1 MSILGV
7 NGALAGAYR
16 NVDKTQKAS
25 TVSGVSFAELA
36 AAKAKHQG
44 WGVTENSSL
53 VNYYASTHCSLKE
66 FTDYYESELQ
76 AKGMSP
82 IDYSQVVNGAGSF
95 SDVFPDYQVIT
106 KVGTSNVQQG
116 LWERNDFPFDKY
128 FDNSTTVD
136 ELNNWRPTGKN
147 PKMSDPISQRRMQA
161 VGPMKISIVIPEKLQ
176 EKMDADPEYAREI
189 YAKVAKWKTD
199 YDRWDRAAVAA
210 LGPRAQEIVAKPWEI
225 SYCLVLDEEGEVKQS
240 CVFGA
245 TGGKLIGPSE
255 EEVRQFKA
263 EQAAK
268 KKRREE
274 YARLNEEAALKRR
287 LMEQEADERYYK
299 TSTVK
304 KLVSVAAYTYEQT
317 IMEAADILK

>member
-1 MSILGV
+1 
-7 NGALAGAYR
+7 
-16 NVDKTQKAS
+16 
-25 TVSGVSFAELA
+25 
-36 AAKAKHQG
+36 
-44 WGVTENSSL
+44 
-53 VNYYASTHCSLKE
+53 
-66 FTDYYESELQ
+66 
-76 AKGMSP
+76 MSP
-82 IDYSQVVNGAGSF
+82 IEYSQVVKGAGSF

-147 PKMSDPISQRRMQA
+147 PKMSDPVSQRRMQA

-176 EKMDADPEYAREI
+176 EKMDADPEYVRKI

-199 YDRWDRAAVAA
+199 YDRWDRASVAS

-255 EEVRQFKA
+255 EEMRQFEA

-268 KKRREE
+268 KKRREY
-274 YARLNEEAALKRR
+274 YARLNEDAALKRK

-299 TSTVK
+299 TSTAK
-304 KLVSVAAYTYEQT
+304 KVVSAAAYEQN
-317 IMEAADILK
+317 IMEELWQKI

>member
-1 MSILGV
+1 MNILGV
-7 NGALAGAYR
+7 NGTLAGAYR
-16 NVDKTQKAS
+16 NVDKTQKTS
-25 TVSGVSFAELA
+25 TGSDVSFAELA
-36 AAKAKHQG
+36 AAKAKPQG
-44 WGVTENSSL
+44 WEVTE
-53 VNYYASTHCSLKE
+53 K
-66 FTDYYESELQ
+66 
-76 AKGMSP
+76 K
-82 IDYSQVVNGAGSF
+82 GAGSF

-106 KVGTSNVQQG
+106 KVGTGNVQQG

-147 PKMSDPISQRRMQA
+147 PKMSDPVSQRRMQA

-176 EKMDADPEYAREI
+176 EKMDADPEYARKI

-199 YDRWDRAAVAA
+199 YDRWDRAALAS

-245 TGGKLIGPSE
+245 MGGKLIGPSE

-268 KKRREE
+268 KKRREH
-274 YARLNEEAALKRR
+274 YARLNEEAAMKRR
-287 LMEQEADERYYK
+287 LMEQETNERYYK
-299 TSTVK
+299 TSTAK
-304 KLVSVAAYTYEQT
+304 KVVSAAVYEKN
-317 IMEAADILK
+317 IMEAAGILK

>member
-1 MSILGV
+1 MDFGLTSKLG
-7 NGALAGAYR
+7 GYYLAQQHR
-16 NVDKTQKAS
+16 KNVVAGESD
-25 TVSGVSFAELA
+25 GVSFAEIA
-36 AAKAKHQG
+36 AVKAK
-44 WGVTENSSL
+44 
-53 VNYYASTHCSLKE
+53 
-66 FTDYYESELQ
+66 
-76 AKGMSP
+76 
-82 IDYSQVVNGAGSF
+82 IDYSQVVKGAGSF

-147 PKMSDPISQRRMQA
+147 PKMSDPVSQRRMQA

-176 EKMDADPEYAREI
+176 EKMDADPEYARKI

-245 TGGKLIGPSE
+245 TGGKIIGPSE
-255 EEVRQFKA
+255 EEVRQFNA

-268 KKRREE
+268 KKRREH
-274 YARLNEEAALKRR
+274 YARLNEEAALKRK
-287 LMEQEADERYYK
+287 LMEQEMNERYYQ
-299 TSTVK
+299 TSTAK
-304 KLVSVAAYTYEQT
+304 KE
-317 IMEAADILK
+317 DIECQ

>member
-1 MSILGV
+1 
-7 NGALAGAYR
+7 
-16 NVDKTQKAS
+16 
-25 TVSGVSFAELA
+25 
-36 AAKAKHQG
+36 
-44 WGVTENSSL
+44 
-53 VNYYASTHCSLKE
+53 
-66 FTDYYESELQ
+66 
-76 AKGMSP
+76 MSP
-82 IDYSQVVNGAGSF
+82 IEYSQVVKGAGSF

-106 KVGTSNVQQG
+106 KVGTGNVQQG

-147 PKMSDPISQRRMQA
+147 PKMSDPVSQRRMQA

-176 EKMDADPEYAREI
+176 EKMDADPEYARKI

-199 YDRWDRAAVAA
+199 YDRWNRAAVAS

-255 EEVRQFKA
+255 EEMRQFEA

-268 KKRREE
+268 KKRCEY
-274 YARLNEEAALKRR
+274 YARLNEDAALKRK

-299 TSTVK
+299 TSTAK
-304 KLVSVAAYTYEQT
+304 KVVSAAAYEQN
-317 IMEAADILK
+317 IMEELWQKI

>member
-7 NGALAGAYR
+7 NDVLAGAYQYA
-16 NVDKTQKAS
+16 NKAQKTGAS
-25 TVSGVSFAELA
+25 EGA
-36 AAKAKHQG
+36 
-44 WGVTENSSL
+44 
-53 VNYYASTHCSLKE
+53 HCSFKE
-66 FTDYYESELQ
+66 FTDYYESKLQ
-76 AKGMSP
+76 TKGMP
-82 IDYSQVVNGAGSF
+82 LPDYSQVVKNAESF
-95 SDVFPDYQVIT
+95 VDVFPGYQVIT
-106 KVGTSNVQQG
+106 KVGTGNVQQG

-147 PKMSDPISQRRMQA
+147 PKMSDSVSQRRMQA

-176 EKMDADPEYAREI
+176 EKMDADPEYARKI

-199 YDRWDRAAVAA
+199 YDRWNNAAVAS

-240 CVFGA
+240 CVFDA
-245 TGGKLIGPSE
+245 TGGKLVGPTE
-255 EEVRQFKA
+255 EEQRQFEA

-268 KKRREE
+268 KKRREK

-287 LMEQEADERYYK
+287 LMEQETDARYYK
-299 TSTVK
+299 TSITQK
-304 KLVSVAAYTYEQT
+304 AVSTAAYERNIY
-317 IMEAADILK
+317 

>member
-1 MSILGV
+1 MDFGLTSKIGEYY
-7 NGALAGAYR
+7 LAQQYR
-16 NVDKTQKAS
+16 KNAAAGKS
-25 TVSGVSFAELA
+25 NGVSFA
-36 AAKAKHQG
+36 
-44 WGVTENSSL
+44 
-53 VNYYASTHCSLKE
+53 E

-76 AKGMSP
+76 AKGIP
-82 IDYSQVVNGAGSF
+82 LIEYSQVVKGAGSF

-147 PKMSDPISQRRMQA
+147 PKMSDPVSQRRMQA

-176 EKMDADPEYAREI
+176 EKMDADPEYARKI

-199 YDRWDRAAVAA
+199 YDRWDRASVAS

-255 EEVRQFKA
+255 EEMRQFEA

-268 KKRREE
+268 KKRREY
-274 YARLNEEAALKRR
+274 YARLNEDAALKRK

-299 TSTVK
+299 TSTAK
-304 KLVSVAAYTYEQT
+304 KVVSAAAYEQN
-317 IMEAADILK
+317 IMEELWQKI

>member
-1 MSILGV
+1 MKGEMKMDFGVTGKLGGRYLAEQYRK
-7 NGALAGAYR
+7 NAASGA
-16 NVDKTQKAS
+16 D
-25 TVSGVSFAELA
+25 SGVSFAKLA
-36 AAKAKHQG
+36 AAKAKQQG
-44 WGVTENSSL
+44 WEVTENSSL
-53 VNYYASTHCSLKE
+53 VNYYAGTHCSLKE

-76 AKGMSP
+76 AKGMSL
-82 IDYSQVVNGAGSF
+82 IDYSQVVKSAGSF

-106 KVGTSNVQQG
+106 KVGTGNVQQG

-136 ELNNWRPTGKN
+136 ELNYWSPTGKN
-147 PKMSDPISQRRMQA
+147 PKMSDPVSQRRMQA

-176 EKMDADPEYAREI
+176 EKMDADPEYARKI

-199 YDRWDRAAVAA
+199 YDRWDRAAVAS
-210 LGPRAQEIVAKPWEI
+210 LGPRAQEIVAKPWEL
-225 SYCLVLDEEGEVKQS
+225 SYCLVLDEEGDVKQS

-268 KKRREE
+268 RKRREE
-274 YARLNEEAALKRR
+274 YARLAEESALKHM
-287 LMEQEADERYYK
+287 LMEQEANERYYQNSITK
-299 TSTVK
+299 R
-304 KLVSVAAYTYEQT
+304 QFQF
-317 IMEAADILK
+317 MEH